1 MWGFE
6 SPLSHIF
13 INIEVIL
20 ETKINVI
27 SDSVNE
33 LEVNA
38 TYDDIKDLLNAE
50 VQKQVKSIQIDG
62 FRKGKVPPA
71 VLKRIYGDS
80 LEYTAAEKVANKL
93 FWQIEKE
100 QKLSPLNEPSLT
112 DIDFKPNEKLTFKV
126 NYEIFPKIEP
136 EGYSGLEIEVP
147 DYKVTE
153 FEIENEVFRLL
164 DMNATYEEAQNVAD
178 EKHLITA
185 DIFSAKDDGTSTG
198 TKIESDYKINLTNKN
213 INREILENALNKNI
227 GDTFTFSF
235 DEPHEHHDDVPHE
248 HKKISYVVE
257 IKSIQKIV
265 YPELTEEFLKKIT
278 RDKISTAEELRESIK
293 KDLESY
299 YESSINDMA
308 ELKIEQAVLKNNNFT
323 PPTVFIQNYLDHLV
337 KDEIDSYKKK
347 NKKVKPEV
355 IREKLAPKAENSVR
369 WLLLKDKIIE
379 KENITLTEERLE
391 ELSEENAEKM
401 GVGADILLKHYQSDE
416 MKKRLLLNEFYS
428 FLKKTNTIKRIDPEV
443 FSQKEEVHAE

>member
-1 MWGFE
+1 M
-6 SPLSHIF
+6 
-13 INIEVIL
+13 

-27 SDSVNE
+27 SESVNE
-33 LEVNA
+33 LEVSA

-93 FWQIEKE
+93 YWQIEKE
-100 QKLSPLNEPSLT
+100 QKLNPINEPSLT
-112 DIDFKPNEKLTFKV
+112 DIDFKPNEKLSFKV
-126 NYEIFPKIEP
+126 SYEIFPKIEP
-136 EGYSGLEIEVP
+136 EGYSGLEVEVP
-147 DYKVTE
+147 DFKVTE
-153 FEIENEVFRLL
+153 FEIENEVSRLL
-164 DMNATYEEAQNVAD
+164 DANATYENAQTVAD
-178 EKHLITA
+178 EKFLITA
-185 DIFSAKDDGTSTG
+185 DIFSTIDEGASTG
-198 TKIESDYKINLTNKN
+198 IKVESDYKINLTNKN
-213 INREILENALNKNI
+213 INKEILEKALNKHV

-265 YPELTEEFLKKIT
+265 YPELNEEFLKKVT
-278 RDKISTAEELRESIK
+278 RDKISTADELRENIK

-323 PPTVFIQNYLDHLV
+323 PPKVFIQNYLDHLV

-347 NKKVKPEV
+347 NKKVNLEV

-379 KENITLTEERLE
+379 KENITLSEERLK

-401 GVGADILLKHYQSDE
+401 GVGSDVLLKHYQSDE

-443 FSQKEEVHAE
+443 FSQKEEVHAEQH